1 MNWLNQLESR
11 INLLLADPVL
21 LQWGF
26 LIGLATLIFILGLL
40 IIGNILQRLDPVKG
54 RIEILVRGDQRAS
67 PQPYFDNAEAT
78 RAQRL
83 LERLGRGLAPTEAG
97 KGNKVAE
104 RLNQIGYRTRY
115 HLHVFY
121 AFKILSA
128 LGLPLLVG
136 LLILTFQSMPL
147 NKALPFILLAAPLG
161 LILPDYWL
169 VKTLKKRQTVLR
181 KSLPDALDMLV
192 VCAEAGLGLN
202 AAIQRVAMELDI
214 QHPLLSE
221 ELKTTM
227 LHMGAGM
234 DSRTAL
240 QELANRTGMD
250 EMRSLVAT
258 LQQAMRFGTSISET
272 LRAFAEDMRN
282 KRLEAAQEQAA
293 KVGVRM
299 LIPIALCMLPAVM
312 LVVMGPPMIQL
323 MGSLSGK

>member
-1 MNWLNQLESR
+1 MDWFNQLESR
-11 INLLLADPVL
+11 INLLLADPAF

-26 LIGLATLIFILGLL
+26 LIGLATLIFILALMIL
-40 IIGNILQRLDPVKG
+40 GNILQRLNPVKG
-54 RIEILVRGDQRAS
+54 RIEILVKGDQRAA
-67 PQPYFDNAEAT
+67 PQPIFDNVEAT
-78 RAQRL
+78 RTQRL
-83 LERLGRGLAPTEAG
+83 LERLGRGLAPTEAS
-97 KGNKVAE
+97 KEHKVAD

-121 AFKILSA
+121 AFKILGA
-128 LGLPLLVG
+128 VGLPLLVG
-136 LLILTFQSMPL
+136 LFTLSYGMLL
-147 NKALPFILLAAPLG
+147 DKALPFILLAAPLG

-169 VKTLKKRQTVLR
+169 TKTLKKRQSVLR

-312 LVVMGPPMIQL
+312 LVVMGPPMIKL
-323 MGSLSGK
+323 MGSLSGQ

>member
-1 MNWLNQLESR
+1 MDWFNQLESR
-11 INLLLADPVL
+11 INLLLADPAF

-26 LIGLATLIFILGLL
+26 LIGLATLIFILALMIL
-40 IIGNILQRLDPVKG
+40 GNILQRLNPIKG
-54 RIEILVRGDQRAS
+54 RIEILVKGDQRAA
-67 PQPYFDNAEAT
+67 PQPIFDNAEAT
-78 RAQRL
+78 RTQRL
-83 LERLGRGLAPTEAG
+83 LERLGRGLAPTEAS
-97 KGNKVAE
+97 KEHKVAD

-115 HLHVFY
+115 HLHAFY
-121 AFKILSA
+121 AFKILGA
-128 LGLPLLVG
+128 VGLPLLVG
-136 LLILTFQSMPL
+136 LFTLSYGMLL
-147 NKALPFILLAAPLG
+147 DKALPFILLAAPLG

-169 VKTLKKRQTVLR
+169 TKTLKKRQSVLR

-258 LQQAMRFGTSISET
+258 LQQAMRFGTSISDT

-312 LVVMGPPMIQL
+312 LVVMGPPMIKL
-323 MGSLSGK
+323 MGSLSGQ

>member
-1 MNWLNQLESR
+1 MDWFNQLESR
-11 INLLLADPVL
+11 INLLLADPAF

-26 LIGLATLIFILGLL
+26 LIGLATLIFILALMIL
-40 IIGNILQRLDPVKG
+40 GNILQRLNPIKG
-54 RIEILVRGDQRAS
+54 RIEILVKGDQRAA
-67 PQPYFDNAEAT
+67 PQPIFDNAEAT
-78 RAQRL
+78 RTQRL
-83 LERLGRGLAPTEAG
+83 LERLGRGLAPTEAS
-97 KGNKVAE
+97 KEHKVAD

-121 AFKILSA
+121 AFKILCA
-128 LGLPLLVG
+128 VGLPLVVG
-136 LLILTFQSMPL
+136 LFTLSYGMTLD
-147 NKALPFILLAAPLG
+147 KALPYILLAAPLG

-169 VKTLKKRQTVLR
+169 NKTLKKRQTVLR

-312 LVVMGPPMIQL
+312 LVVMGPPMIKL
-323 MGSLSGK
+323 MGSLSGQ

>member
-1 MNWLNQLESR
+1 MDWFNQLESR
-11 INLLLADPVL
+11 INLLLADPVF

-26 LIGLATLIFILGLL
+26 LIGLAILIFILALL
-40 IIGNILQRLDPVKG
+40 ILGNILQRLNPVKG
-54 RIEILVRGDQRAS
+54 RIEILVKGDRQAA
-67 PQPYFDNAEAT
+67 PQPIFDNAEAT
-78 RAQRL
+78 RTQRL
-83 LERLGRGLAPTEAG
+83 LERLGRGLSPTEAS
-97 KGNKVAE
+97 KGNKVAD
-104 RLNQIGYRTRY
+104 RLNQIGYRTQH

-121 AFKILSA
+121 AFKILCA
-128 LGLPLLVG
+128 VGLPLLVG
-136 LLILTFQSMPL
+136 LFTLTYGMPL
-147 NKALPFILLAAPLG
+147 GEALPYILLAAPLG

-169 VKTLKKRQTVLR
+169 TKTLKKRQTVLR

-323 MGSLSGK
+323 MGSLSGQ